1 MIEIELMDAADEL
14 YLVKLLKKV
23 LLANKDMEQ
32 TFLCRLIKQQLKCLL
47 PNENGEMASGK

>member
-1 MIEIELMDAADEL
+1 MDAADEL